1 MRRVTDDGPHEDR
14 GYLHGVAEGPQ
25 AEGSAAW
32 QTWLAT
38 PGPEQRTFSVAAGG
52 AGRHRAGREWRAAG
66 PGRSD
71 ERAYWYVKV
80 RVGRKIQRFYL
91 GPATALDAERL
102 AAVATAIATAR
113 TAAGKETGPQ
123 PNR

>member
-1 MRRVTDDGPHEDR
+1 MGGG
-14 GYLHGVAEGPQ
+14 GYG
-25 AEGSAAW
+25 
-32 QTWLAT
+32 
-38 PGPEQRTFSVAAGG
+38 
-52 AGRHRAGREWRAAG
+52 RAAG